1 MTFSMDSERAVSG
14 ARMKVVGVGGGGGN
28 AVNRMISA
36 GWGGVEFMAVNTD
49 VQALERTLAAIKIQI
64 GTDITRGL
72 GAGAIPE
79 VGRRAIEE
87 NKDQVAEQLSDADMV
102 FVTAGMGGG
111 TGTGAAPVIAEIA
124 KEVGALT
131 GGVVTRPF
139 VFEGRKRMNNAE
151 EGIEELRDKVDT
163 LIVIPNQ
170 RLLAVAERSTT
181 LTEAFSMADDILLK
195 ATRGISDLISV
206 PGLINLDFNDVRT
219 VMLGMGDA
227 LLGTGCAS
235 GEDGAVKAAQEAIS
249 SPLLEEV
256 SIAGAKGVLVNI
268 SGGEGL
274 TLFAAS
280 DATMVISDAAGE
292 DANIIFG
299 AVIDEMLGDEI
310 RVTVIATGFNG
321 SAKKEAEITGPNL
334 LEFPE
339 QQSIAGEL
347 PTFMRKERLAKQ
359 QFVVERG
366 EIRTVRPDDLE
377 YPTYLRKQ
385 MAG

>member
-1 MTFSMDSERAVSG
+1 MTFSIDTGGPQNG

-28 AVNRMISA
+28 AINRMISS
-36 GWGGVEFMAVNTD
+36 GLGGVEFIAVNTD
-49 VQALERTLAAIKIQI
+49 LQALGRTLATIKIQI
-64 GTDITRGL
+64 GTNVTRGR

-87 NKDQVAEQLSDADMV
+87 DKDQVAEQLSDAEMV

-111 TGTGAAPVIAEIA
+111 TGTGAAPVIAEMA
-124 KEVGALT
+124 KEMGALT
-131 GGVVTRPF
+131 VGVVTRPF
-139 VFEGRKRMNNAE
+139 LFEGRKRMKNAE

-170 RLLAVAERSTT
+170 RLLSVAERTTT
-181 LTEAFSMADDILLK
+181 LTEAFAMADDILLK
-195 ATRGISDLISV
+195 ATQGISDLITV

-227 LLGTGCAS
+227 LLGTGCHS
-235 GEDGAVKAAQEAIS
+235 GEDGAVKAAEEAIS
-249 SPLLEEV
+249 SPLLEDV

-268 SGGEGL
+268 SGGENL
-274 TLFAAS
+274 TLFEAS
-280 DATMVISDAAGE
+280 DATMVVSEAAGD

-299 AVIDEMLGDEI
+299 AVIDEMLGDEV
-310 RVTVIATGFNG
+310 RVTVIATGFNNTAG
-321 SAKKEAEITGPNL
+321 KMEAMESDL
-334 LEFPE
+334 VDFPE
-339 QQSIAGEL
+339 EPGAVGEL

-359 QFVVERG
+359 QYVVEKG
-366 EIRTVRPDDLE
+366 KIRTLRPDDLE